1 MHPETNERLA
11 RLMMH
16 VFRLQTPDEARW
28 LSRDDGGQWD
38 SLRHMEL
45 IFAVEDAFGIQFTEA
60 DLAHIRTHA
69 QLATRVEELRGERPA
84 VAS

>member
-1 MHPETNERLA
+1 MHPETSERLA

-16 VFRLQTPDEARW
+16 VFRLQAPDEARW

-60 DLAHIRTHA
+60 DLAQIRTHA
-69 QLATRVEELRGERPA
+69 QLAARIDELRAAPPA